1 MRTTLFK
8 ANKLL
13 LIEKERQSYLPA
25 NCLPLEYMKL
35 IIPHAG
41 LYFRED
47 GECEILSQHVNAGPF
62 SLWMHD
68 IFAKD
73 KIVLLP
79 YTPYHIWSLHFMYE
93 DSLVIESLDNAHY
106 LLEERECNLFNLH
119 PGLHPVPME
128 DNMKVLSVHI
138 NIRPEFFPKLME
150 KYLALKGILSGPI
163 PSVSCAL
170 NDHPHPI
177 SAVCD
182 LLIQRILTCRYT
194 GRKAHLFIYRC
205 ILDLL
210 LNYAQREAHAHEPF
224 LFSSLE
230 HRETYRKLFKLLQET
245 PHKSYSLAELSLLFN
260 LPAAELAQGFL
271 QHYAITIE
279 DFSHMQKMMTAFR
292 LLHKKNCS
300 LPVIAEAAGF
310 TNTAEMVKQLEAYY
324 EFKVKK

>member
-1 MRTTLFK
+1 MQSTLFK

-13 LIEKERQSYLPA
+13 LIEKDKQSYISA

-35 IIPHAG
+35 IIPYAG

-47 GECEILSQHVNAGPF
+47 EECEMLSQHISAGPF

-73 KIVLLP
+73 RITLLP
-79 YTPYHIWSLHFMYE
+79 YTPYHIWTLHFMYE
-93 DSLVIESLDNAHY
+93 DSLVIEGKENPPY

-128 DNMKVLSVHI
+128 ANRKVLSVHV
-138 NIRPEFFPKLME
+138 NIRPEFFPKLVE
-150 KYLALKGILSGPI
+150 KYPALRELLSRPI
-163 PSVSCAL
+163 PAASSVL

-194 GRKAHLFIYRC
+194 GRKAHTFIYRC

-210 LNYAQREAHAHEPF
+210 LNYAQREAQAHEPF

-230 HRETYRKLFKLLQET
+230 HRETYRQIFRFLVENPYKT
-245 PHKSYSLAELSLLFN
+245 YSLAELALMYD
-260 LPAAELAQGFL
+260 LPVAELSQGFL
-271 QHYAITIE
+271 QHYAISIE
-279 DFSHMQKMMTAFR
+279 DFTHMIRMTATYH

-310 TNTAEMVKQLEAYY
+310 KTTDEMVNQLETYY
-324 EFKVKK
+324 EFKIKK

>member
-1 MRTTLFK
+1 MRSTLFK

-13 LIEKERQSYLPA
+13 LIEKDKQSYISA
-25 NCLPLEYMKL
+25 NCLPLEYLKL
-35 IIPHAG
+35 IIPYAG
-41 LYFRED
+41 LYFKED
-47 GECEILSQHVNAGPF
+47 EECEILSQHISAGAF

-79 YTPYHIWSLHFMYE
+79 YTPYHIWTLHFMYE
-93 DSLVIESLDNAHY
+93 DSLMIQGGEKPPY
-106 LLEERECNLFNLH
+106 LLEERECNLFNLQ

-128 DNMKVLSVHI
+128 DNRKVLSVHI
-138 NIRPEFFPKLME
+138 NIRPEFFPKLVE
-150 KYLALKGILSGPI
+150 KYPLLRELLSRTI
-163 PSVSCAL
+163 PAMSCAL

-182 LLIQRILTCRYT
+182 LLIQQILTCRYT
-194 GRKAHLFIYRC
+194 GRKAHIFIYRC

-230 HRETYRKLFKLLQET
+230 HRETYKQLFRFIIENPHINCSLQEF
-245 PHKSYSLAELSLLFN
+245 SRMFN
-260 LPAAELAQGFL
+260 LPAEELSKGFL

-279 DFSHMQKMMTAFR
+279 GFSHMIKMMMTYN
-292 LLHKKNCS
+292 LLYKKNLS
-300 LPVIAEAAGF
+300 LPVIADAVGVK
-310 TNTAEMVKQLEAYY
+310 TPAELVKQLEAYY

>member
-1 MRTTLFK
+1 MRSTLFK

-13 LIEKERQSYLPA
+13 LIEKDKQSYIPA
-25 NCLPLEYMKL
+25 NCLPPEYLKL

-47 GECEILSQHVNAGPF
+47 EECEILSQHIGAGPF

-79 YTPYHIWSLHFMYE
+79 YTPYHIWTLHFMYE
-93 DSLVIESLDNAHY
+93 DSLMITGGEKPPY
-106 LLEERECNLFNLH
+106 LLEERECNMFSLL

-128 DNMKVLSVHI
+128 DNTKVLSVHI
-138 NIRPEFFPKLME
+138 NIRPEFFPKLMK
-150 KYLALKGILSGPI
+150 KYPPLRDLLSRTI
-163 PSVSCAL
+163 PPVSCAL

-182 LLIQRILTCRYT
+182 LLVQQILTCHYT
-194 GRKAHLFIYRC
+194 GRKAHIFIYRC

-230 HRETYRKLFKLLQET
+230 HRETYKQLFRFIIEH
-245 PHKSYSLAELSLLFN
+245 PHMNCSLAKLSRMFK
-260 LPAAELAQGFL
+260 LPAAELSKGFL

-279 DFSHMQKMMTAFR
+279 DFTHMIKMIATYK
-292 LLHKKNCS
+292 LLHKKNVS
-300 LPVIAEAAGF
+300 IPVIADAVGYK
-310 TNTAEMVKQLEAYY
+310 TPAELVKHVEAYY